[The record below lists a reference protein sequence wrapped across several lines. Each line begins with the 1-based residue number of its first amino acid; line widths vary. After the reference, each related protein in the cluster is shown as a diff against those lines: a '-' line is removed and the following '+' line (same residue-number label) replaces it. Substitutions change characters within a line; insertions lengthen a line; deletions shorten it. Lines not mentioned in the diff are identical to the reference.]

1 MDPAPVRASHQ
12 DRAQALKSNRQLS
25 TAFVQTMVFPFHAA
39 YQRVF
44 GRVRWHG
51 PAVPVPAEAD
61 DIMLWA
67 HRSGGIAPV

>member
-1 MDPAPVRASHQ
+1 MDPAPSERLTKI
-12 DRAQALKSNRQLS
+12 RAQALKSNRQLS

-51 PAVPVPAEAD
+51 PSVPVPAEAD